1 MFFKI
6 DILKNFAIFTGKQVF
21 RCATLLKTFCLL
33 LVARCSLLYAR
44 SLLVSAIWLL
54 LFARC
59 SLRFACC
66 LLLFRPSYV
75 MKVHYKLR
83 KNTMKNFFIRVFL
96 TSAKILERK
105 GSISP
110 SSFSGQLSDY

>member
-6 DILKNFAIFTGKQVF
+6 DILKDFSIFTGKQVY
-21 RCATLLKTFCLL
+21 RRATLLKVFCLL
-33 LVARCSLLYAR
+33 LVARCSLLYAH
-44 SLLVSAIWLL
+44 SLLVSAICLL

-59 SLRFACC
+59 SLRFGCC
-66 LLLFRPSYV
+66 SLLFRPSYV

-83 KNTMKNFFIRVFL
+83 KNTMKNFFINMFVI
-96 TSAKILERK
+96 SAKILERK